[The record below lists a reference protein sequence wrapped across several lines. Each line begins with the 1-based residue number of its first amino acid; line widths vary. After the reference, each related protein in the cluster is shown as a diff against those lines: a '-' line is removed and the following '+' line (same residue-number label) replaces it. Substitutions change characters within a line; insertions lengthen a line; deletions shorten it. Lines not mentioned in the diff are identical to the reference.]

1 MKILKILFFL
11 LVFICC
17 EAGLTEEEIEAA
29 ARSAAETLVTSTTV
43 VDNTPDTTVADNSS
57 DTTTT
62 TVVDNT
68 PDTTVADNTPDTT
81 VADNSSDT
89 TTTTVYDISGTE
101 YERYI
106 PIYTSPEITSF
117 SLNTPGSTLYSG
129 DTITAN
135 IGVNVGTAG
144 QFDAYLYIYN
154 ATLGGQAIEMAFS
167 GSSSG
172 TYSQSITLSD
182 DYKDGDFKIG
192 MIEIQDN
199 DVGGSSYDC
208 FNGYSSIYP
217 VWATNHI
224 QDTPHSVCDNSLL
237 FTKIPQSVTTTTTS
251 TTTTTLPPTTTT
263 TTSSTTTTT
272 TTVPEP

>member
-1 MKILKILFFL
+1 M
-11 LVFICC
+11 C
-17 EAGLTEEEIEAA
+17 
-29 ARSAAETLVTSTTV
+29 
-43 VDNTPDTTVADNSS
+43 DNSLLF
-57 DTTTT
+57 TK
-62 TVVDNT
+62 
-68 PDTTVADNTPDTT
+68 
-81 VADNSSDT
+81 
-89 TTTTVYDISGTE
+89 GTNE
-101 YERYI
+101 I

-135 IGVNVGTAG
+135 IGVNVGTTG
-144 QFDAYLYIYN
+144 QFDAYIYIYN
-154 ATLGGQAIEMAFS
+154 ATLGGQFIDMAFS

-208 FNGYSSIYP
+208 FGGQSSIYP

-237 FTKIPQSVTTTTTS
+237 FTKGTNEIPIYTSPEITFSLNTPGSTLYLVTLS
-251 TTTTTLPPTTTT
+251 LQIL
-263 TTSSTTTTT
+263 
-272 TTVPEP
+272 E

>member
-68 PDTTVADNTPDTT
+68 PDTTVVDNSSDTTTTTVVDNSSDTTVVDNTPDTT
-81 VADNSSDT
+81 VVDNSSDT

-135 IGVNVGTAG
+135 IGVNVGTTG
-144 QFDAYLYIYN
+144 QFYAFIYIYN
-154 ATLGGQAIEMAFS
+154 ATLGGQIIQMDFS

-192 MIEIQDN
+192 MIEVHDN
-199 DVGGSSYDC
+199 DVGGA
-208 FNGYSSIYP
+208 I
-217 VWATNHI
+217 
-224 QDTPHSVCDNSLL
+224 
-237 FTKIPQSVTTTTTS
+237 
-251 TTTTTLPPTTTT
+251 
-263 TTSSTTTTT
+263 
-272 TTVPEP
+272 